1 MKTKQRMYQNL
12 KTSENGRVLEF
23 DINNLDTSVVNGLRR
38 TILNDILNIGFGYEP
53 EKTITINKNT
63 TGLHDELLAHRI
75 SLIPVMIDKWIDTP
89 GAVELDDYMFRLKVN
104 QKSQESKQGYV
115 TTNDFEVFHIV
126 DGKENQIDNNCFPLE
141 FKYKSPILITRFP
154 HRDSIEQELD
164 VECKLTKGTHAK
176 HACFSPTVTCVAYEN
191 EENTKRHHFM
201 VESMGIWLPNKLVEQ
216 GFENLLRKSKHIMG
230 IISGGEGSKYD
241 GNYMAIDY
249 TLKNES
255 HTMGNMIQEWIYK
268 SEFGENG
275 NGKKLTHVSYH
286 EPHPL
291 ENAIII
297 RLVLKEPSKAPI
309 TDFQEYKEKATSI
322 LLNYLLSLN
331 EHLQNC
337 SNIWKELE
345 HPKRKTLLN

>member
-1 MKTKQRMYQNL
+1 MKTKLRMYQNL
-12 KTSENGRVLEF
+12 KTSNNGRVLEF

-38 TILNDILNIGFGYEP
+38 TILNDVLNIGFGYEP

-75 SLIPVMIDKWIDTP
+75 SLIPVMIEKWIDEPAAT
-89 GAVELDDYMFRLKVN
+89 ELENYIFRLKVN

-115 TTNDFEVFHIV
+115 TTNDFKVFEIV

-191 EENTKRHHFM
+191 EEKEKSHHFM
-201 VESMGIWLPNKLVEQ
+201 VESMGIWLPSKLVEQ
-216 GFENLLRKSKHIMG
+216 GFENLLRKTKN
-230 IISGGEGSKYD
+230 IIGVVRNGEGSKYD

-249 TLKNES
+249 NLKNES

-275 NGKKLTHVSYH
+275 NGKKISHVSYH

-291 ENAIII
+291 ENSIII
-297 RLVLKEPSKAPI
+297 RLVLKEGKKPI
-309 TDFQEYKEKATSI
+309 TDFEEYKEKTTTI
-322 LLNYLLSLN
+322 LLNYLLTLN

>member
-23 DINNLDTSVVNGLRR
+23 DIKNLDTSVVNGLRR

-53 EKTITINKNT
+53 EKTITINKNN
-63 TGLHDELLAHRI
+63 TGFHDELLAHRI
-75 SLIPVMIDKWIDTP
+75 SLIPVMIEKWIDTP
-89 GAVELDDYMFRLKVN
+89 GATELENYIFRLKVN

-115 TTNDFEVFHIV
+115 TTNDFKVFEIV

-164 VECKLTKGTHAK
+164 IECKLTKGTHAK

-191 EENTKRHHFM
+191 EESVKTHHFM
-201 VESMGIWLPNKLVEQ
+201 VESMGIWLPSKLVEQ
-216 GFENLLRKSKHIMG
+216 GFENLLRKNQHIMG
-230 IISGGEGSKYD
+230 VIRNGEGSKYD

-291 ENAIII
+291 ENSIII
-297 RLVLKEPSKAPI
+297 RLVLKEGKKPI
-309 TDFQEYKEKATSI
+309 IDFEEYKEKATTI

-331 EHLQNC
+331 EHLQIC
-337 SNIWKELE
+337 SDTWKELE
-345 HPKRKTLLN
+345 HPKRKTLLH

>member
-1 MKTKQRMYQNL
+1 MKTKLRMYQNL
-12 KTSENGRVLEF
+12 KTSNNGRVLEF

-38 TILNDILNIGFGYEP
+38 TILNDVLNIGFGYEP

-75 SLIPVMIDKWIDTP
+75 SLIPVMIEKWIDEPAAT
-89 GAVELDDYMFRLKVN
+89 ELENYIFRLKVN

-115 TTNDFEVFHIV
+115 TTNDFKVFEIV

-191 EENTKRHHFM
+191 EEKEKSHHFM
-201 VESMGIWLPNKLVEQ
+201 VESMGIWLPSKLVEQ
-216 GFENLLRKSKHIMG
+216 GFENLLRKTKN
-230 IISGGEGSKYD
+230 IIGVVRNGEGSKYD
-241 GNYMAIDY
+241 GNYMPIDY
-249 TLKNES
+249 NLKNES

-275 NGKKLTHVSYH
+275 NGKKISHVSYH

-291 ENAIII
+291 ENSIII
-297 RLVLKEPSKAPI
+297 RLVLKEGKKPI
-309 TDFQEYKEKATSI
+309 TDFEEYKEKTTTI
-322 LLNYLLSLN
+322 LLNYLLTLN

>member
-1 MKTKQRMYQNL
+1 MKTKLRMYQNL
-12 KTSENGRVLEF
+12 KTSNNGRVLEF

-75 SLIPVMIDKWIDTP
+75 SLIPVMIEKWIDEPAAT
-89 GAVELDDYMFRLKVN
+89 ELENYIFRLKVN

-115 TTNDFEVFHIV
+115 TTNDFKVFEIV

-191 EENTKRHHFM
+191 EEKEKSHHFM
-201 VESMGIWLPNKLVEQ
+201 VESMGIWLPSKLVEQ
-216 GFENLLRKSKHIMG
+216 GFENLLRKTKN
-230 IISGGEGSKYD
+230 IIGVVRNGEGSKYD

-249 TLKNES
+249 NLKNES

-275 NGKKLTHVSYH
+275 NGKKISHVSYH

-291 ENAIII
+291 ENSIII
-297 RLVLKEPSKAPI
+297 RLVLKEGKKPI
-309 TDFQEYKEKATSI
+309 TDFEEYKEKTTTI
-322 LLNYLLSLN
+322 LLNYLLTLN